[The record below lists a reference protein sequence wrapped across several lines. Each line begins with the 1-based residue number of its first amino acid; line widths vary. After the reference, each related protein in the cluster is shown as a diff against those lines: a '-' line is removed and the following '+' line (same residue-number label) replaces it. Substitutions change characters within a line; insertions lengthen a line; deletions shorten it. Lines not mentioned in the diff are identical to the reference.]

1 MTLSNKSLNV
11 QTYRLLLFQRAL
23 HPELFNI
30 QDRRSDPH
38 ADYELES
45 WVSAGGHVLRFQ
57 VGGKC
62 LSEAVVDQDQ
72 QLPQRGVLHAVPCLG
87 EKELDDTIDDEIRY
101 VTSVQ
106 TELLSDNLFT
116 ATFIE
121 MKDFAQETGAMW
133 HEWSDAEANNLSVLD
148 VQRYKREVHAQA
160 YHLIGSAGFVLRT
173 QSIFEMPR
181 RRPQV

>member
-1 MTLSNKSLNV
+1 MTLSNKSPSV

-30 QDRRSDPH
+30 QDRRSDTH

-57 VGGKC
+57 VANKC

-72 QLPQRGVLHAVPCLG
+72 QLPQRGILHTLPCLG
-87 EKELDDTIDDEIRY
+87 EKEMDDTIDDQVRY

-106 TELLSDNLFT
+106 TELLSENLYT
-116 ATFIE
+116 ATFVE
-121 MKDFAQETGAMW
+121 MRDFARDAGAMW
-133 HEWSDAEANNLSVLD
+133 HEWGEEEGTQNLSILD

-160 YHLIGSAGFVLRT
+160 YHLISAAGFVLRT
-173 QSIFEMPR
+173 QSIFEIAR
-181 RRPQV
+181 